1 MAGNNNQAQHN
12 QRKVMNRANLT
23 KRLVGKLK
31 SEEAVVGGIGWT
43 NFELWGAGVR
53 QQNFYMLGSMGLA
66 FPIAL
71 GVALAQPNRRVIGL
85 EGDGSL
91 LMQVGALGTIAS
103 RGQKNLVMIV
113 WDNGAYQITGGQPS
127 TSATVVDLVGLA
139 RASGLEKAFWA
150 EDEGHFDQLDRPGA
164 VRGRPILHRRQDR
177 QPETRR
183 HDASR
188 SCADPRALHAR
199 PWRAQGAA
207 RGLRFASSRRPCR
220 AHGRRAP
227 AMRSVQATRYQ
238 TG

>member
-150 EDEGHFDQLDRPGA
+150 EDEGHFDQLVD
-164 VRGRPILHRRQDR
+164 
-177 QPETRR
+177 
-183 HDASR
+183 
-188 SCADPRALHAR
+188 RALSEDG
-199 PWRAQGAA
+199 PFFIAA
-207 RGLRFASSRRPCR
+207 KIDSQKPAATTHRDPVQIRERFMRGLGVRKEPHA
-220 AHGRRAP
+220 
-227 AMRSVQATRYQ
+227 V
-238 TG
+238 

>member
-1 MAGNNNQAQHN
+1 MAGNDNQAQHN

-150 EDEGHFDQLDRPGA
+150 EDEGHFDQLVD
-164 VRGRPILHRRQDR
+164 
-177 QPETRR
+177 
-183 HDASR
+183 
-188 SCADPRALHAR
+188 RALSEDG
-199 PWRAQGAA
+199 PFFIAA
-207 RGLRFASSRRPCR
+207 KIDSQKPAATTHRDPVQIRERFMRGLGVRKEPHA
-220 AHGRRAP
+220 
-227 AMRSVQATRYQ
+227 V
-238 TG
+238 